1 MRGRG
6 KGEYKY
12 VSGNTSK
19 RGGEDESEGI
29 VLPLESHLTK
39 KSKKIQFSL

>member
-12 VSGNTSK
+12 VSGNTTEY
-19 RGGEDESEGI
+19 GGGVESQGI
-29 VLPLESHLTK
+29 AFPLEIHLT
-39 KSKKIQFSL
+39 II